1 MLKKF
6 HLRGV
11 IVISALTNRIF
22 LFYDIVIDTKKGGK
36 MATTTISPK
45 YQVVI
50 PKEIRK
56 KLHLKSGQKMTVV
69 TKGGVIYFIP
79 EKPLALFKG
88 FLKGMK
94 TDGIRED
101 KER

>member
-1 MLKKF
+1 M
-6 HLRGV
+6 
-11 IVISALTNRIF
+11 S
-22 LFYDIVIDTKKGGK
+22 
-36 MATTTISPK
+36 TTTISPK

-50 PKEIRK
+50 PKDVRE

-79 EKPLALFKG
+79 EKPLASFRG
-88 FLKGMK
+88 FLKGMN
-94 TDGIRED
+94 TESIRED